1 MTTDNLETLF
11 VKLTNLDEPVIVGV
25 VYRPPS
31 GDTNIFQSEF
41 RDVLSS
47 LPADHSVHILGDYN
61 VDLLSESHNDT
72 VEFENVVFSAGFI
85 PLISTHT
92 HQRGECRKTC
102 IDNILT
108 NNSESVLASGT
119 IENDKHHKPIF
130 QISGIKGRS

>member
-1 MTTDNLETLF
+1 MYLHRIQVQLALF
-11 VKLTNLDEPVIVGV
+11 LD
-25 VYRPPS
+25 
-31 GDTNIFQSEF
+31 
-41 RDVLSS
+41 

-61 VDLLSESHNDT
+61 VDLLSDSHNDT
-72 VEFENVVFSAGFI
+72 VEFENVIFSAGFI

-130 QISGIKGRS
+130 

>member
-31 GDTNIFQSEF
+31 GDTNLFQSEF

-72 VEFENVVFSAGFI
+72 VEF
-85 PLISTHT
+85 
-92 HQRGECRKTC
+92 
-102 IDNILT
+102 
-108 NNSESVLASGT
+108 
-119 IENDKHHKPIF
+119 
-130 QISGIKGRS
+130 

>member
-1 MTTDNLETLF
+1 M
-11 VKLTNLDEPVIVGV
+11 
-25 VYRPPS
+25 PS
-31 GDTNIFQSEF
+31 GVSNLFQSEF
-41 RDVLSS
+41 RDMLSS
-47 LPADHSVHILGDYN
+47 LPTDHSVHILGDYN

-72 VEFENVVFSAGFI
+72 VEFENIIFSTGFI

-92 HQRGECRKTC
+92 HQSRKTC

-130 QISGIKGRS
+130 KFLVLNQT

>member
-1 MTTDNLETLF
+1 MPVYTID
-11 VKLTNLDEPVIVGV
+11 KLTNLDEPVIVGV

-31 GDTNIFQSEF
+31 GDTNLFQSEF

-72 VEFENVVFSAGFI
+72 V

-92 HQRGECRKTC
+92 HQRGEFRKTIITDHTTSKLSTYLDAITQNFYFHC
-102 IDNILT
+102 HKFIHT
-108 NNSESVLASGT
+108 T
-119 IENDKHHKPIF
+119 HYTHHVSKP
-130 QISGIKGRS
+130 SHCKLC